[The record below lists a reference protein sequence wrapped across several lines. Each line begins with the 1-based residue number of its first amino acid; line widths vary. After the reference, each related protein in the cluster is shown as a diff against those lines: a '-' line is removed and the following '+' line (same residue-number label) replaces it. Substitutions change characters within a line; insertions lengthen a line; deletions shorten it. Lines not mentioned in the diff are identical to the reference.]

1 MIPRALWAL
10 AWISVLGWSLAAPAQ
25 TPSENLDVGGA
36 VVHLTLE
43 GDFAGGPARVR
54 GWVERSARIVSA
66 YYGRFPAPELTIHVD
81 STAGDR
87 VGGGTTFGQPRALIR
102 VRVGR
107 DASDAT
113 LVDDWVLVHEMI
125 HLALPDVGPEH
136 AWLSEGLATYV
147 EGVARAR
154 AGNRAVTDV
163 WAEDMRSMPR
173 GLPQSG
179 DAGLDHTHTW
189 GRTYWGGALFC
200 LLADI
205 EIRRQTGNRLGLEDA
220 LRAILRASGGLAV
233 DWPVE
238 RIFATGDAA
247 VGTPVL
253 SNLYA
258 RMKDHPAP
266 TDLPALWRDLGIEP
280 DGDSVRLR
288 PDAPLAPIRDAILS
302 PTGSH

>member
-10 AWISVLGWSLAAPAQ
+10 AWIGALAWVTAAPAQ
-25 TPSENLDVGGA
+25 VPAENLDIGGA

-81 STAGDR
+81 STAGAR

-147 EGVARAR
+147 EGVARAQ

-173 GLPQSG
+173 GLPQDG

-258 RMKDHPAP
+258 RMKDRPAP

-280 DGDSVRLR
+280 DGDSARLR
-288 PDAPLAPIRDAILS
+288 PDAPLAPIRDAIVR
-302 PTGSH
+302 PRAN